1 MDVFVIIFA
10 GIIGFVVPGIIVN
23 VRQHKNKTAILVLAL
38 LTGWTFIGFVV
49 AVVWSLTNNVRKGD
63 DRLLRKHGLGE
74 STTVGEWNSLS
85 EDMQL
90 QIINLGR
97 SRKIKLFISLFSL
110 LLFSVPFS
118 ILTSGPGPGPITTV
132 GFKFEHFL
140 VLSSL
145 ILALA
150 AGVYGLIS
158 YISYSR
164 SVKNVWERARSLD
177 K

>member
-49 AVVWSLTNNVRKGD
+49 AVVWSLTDNVRKGD

-97 SRKIKLFISLFSL
+97 GRKIKLFISLFLL

-118 ILTSGPGPGPITTV
+118 ILTSGPSPGPITTV
-132 GFKFEHFL
+132 G

-164 SVKNVWERARSLD
+164 SVKDVWERARSLD

>member
-49 AVVWSLTNNVRKGD
+49 AVVWSLTDNVRKGD

-97 SRKIKLFISLFSL
+97 GRKIKLFISFFLL

-118 ILTSGPGPGPITTV
+118 ILTSGPSPGPITTV
-132 GFKFEHFL
+132 G

-164 SVKNVWERARSLD
+164 SVKDVWERARSLD

>member
-1 MDVFVIIFA
+1 MPLDVFVIIFA

-49 AVVWSLTNNVRKGD
+49 AVVWSLTDNVRKGD

-97 SRKIKLFISLFSL
+97 GRKIKLFISFFLL

-118 ILTSGPGPGPITTV
+118 ILTSGPSPGPITTV
-132 GFKFEHFL
+132 G

-164 SVKNVWERARSLD
+164 SVKDVWERARSLD

>member
-1 MDVFVIIFA
+1 MPLDVFVIIFA

-49 AVVWSLTNNVRKGD
+49 AVVWSLTDNVRKGD

-97 SRKIKLFISLFSL
+97 GRKIKLFISLFLL

-118 ILTSGPGPGPITTV
+118 ILTSGPSPGPITTV
-132 GFKFEHFL
+132 G

-164 SVKNVWERARSLD
+164 SVKDVWERARSLD